1 LSRLVPPPE
10 NGLRTREQP
19 RAAPQDHGLSA
30 RAVHVPTA
38 LTRPTGPTL
47 QVNSRPDCRRPVH
60 VHATSPRGEQLTL
73 SIVSPCPLAITRAR
87 SAACSA
93 GVLLPKHPATNSA
106 GVKTTTLRRA
116 AARGL
121 TWRSERRIPRQGR
134 VS

>member
-1 LSRLVPPPE
+1 MHDDRRPVP
-10 NGLRTREQP
+10 R
-19 RAAPQDHGLSA
+19 DHGLSA

-73 SIVSPCPLAITRAR
+73 SIVRACALAITRAR

-106 GVKTTTLRRA
+106 GAKTTTLRRA
-116 AARGL
+116 ARGL
-121 TWRSERRIPRQGR
+121 TLRSEQRIPWQGP
-134 VS
+134 VP